1 MFELALI
8 ELQLKLMLQVMAQAS
23 LVLHDYQ
30 LGMQRNALARAE
42 QRNAEFRAMIARG
55 EFNA

>member
-1 MFELALI
+1 M
-8 ELQLKLMLQVMAQAS
+8 ELQTKLMLQMMAQAS

-42 QRNAEFRAMIARG
+42 QRNAEFRAMVARS
-55 EFNA
+55 

>member
-1 MFELALI
+1 MLELWFM
-8 ELQLKLMLQVMAQAS
+8 ELQTKLMLQMMAQAS

-42 QRNAEFRAMIARG
+42 QRNAEFRAMVARS
-55 EFNA
+55 